1 MLSFSAGRYVEG
13 ALAAQRARDSWNGA
27 AAKAA
32 VALARSGNRSRPGRN
47 WIDDGAPVARLV
59 IPSIDL
65 DEIVLE
71 GADELNAGPGHVAGS
86 AFPGGAGNAIISGER
101 DRHFS
106 HLDAVNPGDTV
117 VTESGVGVSRD
128 TWIVVSKRIV
138 GRNDRLVNSTSDTT
152 LTLTTS
158 WPIRYVGP
166 APERLIV
173 TATRVA
179 LPGRITPSH

>member
-13 ALAAQRARDSWNGA
+13 ALAAGRARDSWNSA
-27 AAKAA
+27 RAKVA
-32 VALARSGNRSRPGRN
+32 VALVRSPSRNRPGRN

-86 AFPGGAGNAIISGER
+86 AFPGEVGNAIISGER
-101 DRHFS
+101 DRHFN
-106 HLDAVNPGDTV
+106 HLDAVNAGDTV
-117 VTESGVGVSRD
+117 VTESGLVRD
-128 TWIVVSKRIV
+128 TWIVISKRIV
-138 GRNDRLVNSTSDTT
+138 RRDERLASRSSDTT

-173 TATRVA
+173 TAARVA
-179 LPGRITPSH
+179 LPGRTAPSH

>member
-13 ALAAQRARDSWNGA
+13 GLAAQRARDSWNSA
-27 AAKAA
+27 EARVA
-32 VALARSGNRSRPGRN
+32 VALARSANRSRPGRN
-47 WIDDGAPVARLV
+47 WVDDGAPVARLV

-101 DRHFS
+101 DRAFS

-117 VTESGVGVSRD
+117 VTESGLARD
-128 TWIVVSKRIV
+128 SWIVVSKRIV
-138 GRNDRLVNSTSDTT
+138 GRDDRLVNSTSDTT

-179 LPGRITPSH
+179 PPGRIAPSH